1 MFEKTT
7 LSNGLRIVTHSMPS
21 TYSVSASFIVGVGSR
36 YEPAGLAGVSHFLEH
51 MLFKG
56 TKTRPSAKDVAETI
70 EGVGGVLNAGTEK
83 ELTSFW
89 AKVAWQHRSLAL
101 DLLVDMLRRSLFE
114 PEEIEKER
122 HVITE
127 EIHMSEDVP
136 QDLVNSLIDELIW
149 PDHPLGREIAGTVA
163 TVTALPRPSLVQYLN
178 ERYVP
183 NNTVLSVAG
192 NVTHR
197 EIVDRAAVLL
207 GDWQPRERIAFRPAP
222 TAPGAIISALRT
234 KDIEQAHLC
243 ISAGGLP
250 RAHPD
255 RRAQDVQNL
264 ILGGGMSSRLFLEIR
279 ERLALAYDVAAYLD
293 YYADTG
299 AAIIYAGTDP
309 DQVDACVEAILDELR
324 RLRKSPVRPDELTR
338 AKEYFKGRMLL
349 GMEDSYSNAH
359 WLGAQELLTDRI
371 QTVDEIIAE
380 VDAVT
385 VDDVQRVSNAVLNP
399 KTLRLAVVGPIEDCK
414 HLETALGR
422 G

>member
-21 TYSVSASFIVGVGSR
+21 TFSVSASFVVGAGSR
-36 YEPAGLAGVSHFLEH
+36 YEPANLGGVSHFLEH

-56 TKTRPSAKDVAETI
+56 TQARPSAKDVAETI

-89 AKVAWQHRSLAL
+89 AKVAWQHRALAL
-101 DLLVDMLRRSLFE
+101 DLLVDMLRRSLLE

-163 TVTALPRPSLVQYLN
+163 TITALPRPALVQYLN

-192 NVTHR
+192 NVTHS
-197 EIVDRAAVLL
+197 EIVDRAGALL
-207 GDWQPRERIAFRPAP
+207 GDWRPRARIDFSPAP
-222 TAPGAIISALRT
+222 AAPGAVLSALRT

-250 RAHPD
+250 RTHPD

-299 AAIIYAGTDP
+299 ASIIYAGTDP

-324 RLRKSPVRPDELTR
+324 RLRESPVRPDELTR

-414 HLETALGR
+414 HLETALG
-422 G
+422 GG